1 MNFIDSQIHRR
12 NEYNLNCD
20 RHKKA
25 FDKHNI
31 IPKYCFTCFKVQ
43 IELKAV
49 SELIKLFFIFDQL
62 VLPNDNIRKCFVE
75 LRQKIKGSYKA
86 LIYCSSMDD
95 ANEVSKIVNSYLVKI
110 LNNEFKLDI
119 KRGCTEFDI
128 AYPGYKD
135 AKNLDKVKY
144 KDDWKQMEVMIDQ
157 EIQNGSKKGKKFFSK
172 SLNGVGLGDVLIIN
186 NWLDYAKIIGDGSY
200 LDISD
205 DFFSSSYILNQIKN
219 RDF

>member
-1 MNFIDSQIHRR
+1 
-12 NEYNLNCD
+12 
-20 RHKKA
+20 
-25 FDKHNI
+25 
-31 IPKYCFTCFKVQ
+31 
-43 IELKAV
+43 
-49 SELIKLFFIFDQL
+49 
-62 VLPNDNIRKCFVE
+62 
-75 LRQKIKGSYKA
+75 
-86 LIYCSSMDD
+86 MDD

-186 NWLDYAKIIGDGSY
+186 NWLDYAKIIGDESY

-219 RDF
+219 RDFKS

>member
-1 MNFIDSQIHRR
+1 
-12 NEYNLNCD
+12 
-20 RHKKA
+20 
-25 FDKHNI
+25 
-31 IPKYCFTCFKVQ
+31 
-43 IELKAV
+43 
-49 SELIKLFFIFDQL
+49 
-62 VLPNDNIRKCFVE
+62 
-75 LRQKIKGSYKA
+75 
-86 LIYCSSMDD
+86 MDD

-186 NWLDYAKIIGDGSY
+186 NWLNYAKIIGDETY

-205 DFFSSSYILNQIKN
+205 DFFSSGYILSLIHI
-219 RDF
+219 

>member
-1 MNFIDSQIHRR
+1 
-12 NEYNLNCD
+12 
-20 RHKKA
+20 
-25 FDKHNI
+25 
-31 IPKYCFTCFKVQ
+31 
-43 IELKAV
+43 
-49 SELIKLFFIFDQL
+49 
-62 VLPNDNIRKCFVE
+62 
-75 LRQKIKGSYKA
+75 
-86 LIYCSSMDD
+86 MDD

-186 NWLDYAKIIGDGSY
+186 NWLDYAKIIGDESY

>member
-1 MNFIDSQIHRR
+1 
-12 NEYNLNCD
+12 
-20 RHKKA
+20 
-25 FDKHNI
+25 
-31 IPKYCFTCFKVQ
+31 
-43 IELKAV
+43 
-49 SELIKLFFIFDQL
+49 
-62 VLPNDNIRKCFVE
+62 
-75 LRQKIKGSYKA
+75 
-86 LIYCSSMDD
+86 MDD

-186 NWLDYAKIIGDGSY
+186 NWLDYAKIIGDQSY

-219 RDF
+219 RDFKS

>member
-1 MNFIDSQIHRR
+1 
-12 NEYNLNCD
+12 
-20 RHKKA
+20 
-25 FDKHNI
+25 
-31 IPKYCFTCFKVQ
+31 
-43 IELKAV
+43 
-49 SELIKLFFIFDQL
+49 
-62 VLPNDNIRKCFVE
+62 
-75 LRQKIKGSYKA
+75 
-86 LIYCSSMDD
+86 MDD
-95 ANEVSKIVNSYLVKI
+95 AYKVSKIVNSYLVKI

-144 KDDWKQMEVMIDQ
+144 KDDWKQLEVMIDQ

-186 NWLDYAKIIGDGSY
+186 NWLDYAKIIGDESY

-205 DFFSSSYILNQIKN
+205 DFFSSGYILNQIKN
-219 RDF
+219 RDFKS

>member
-1 MNFIDSQIHRR
+1 
-12 NEYNLNCD
+12 
-20 RHKKA
+20 
-25 FDKHNI
+25 
-31 IPKYCFTCFKVQ
+31 
-43 IELKAV
+43 
-49 SELIKLFFIFDQL
+49 
-62 VLPNDNIRKCFVE
+62 
-75 LRQKIKGSYKA
+75 
-86 LIYCSSMDD
+86 MDD

-157 EIQNGSKKGKKFFSK
+157 KIQNGSKKGKKFFSK

-186 NWLDYAKIIGDGSY
+186 NWLDYAKIIGDQSY

-219 RDF
+219 RDFKS

>member
-1 MNFIDSQIHRR
+1 
-12 NEYNLNCD
+12 
-20 RHKKA
+20 
-25 FDKHNI
+25 
-31 IPKYCFTCFKVQ
+31 
-43 IELKAV
+43 
-49 SELIKLFFIFDQL
+49 
-62 VLPNDNIRKCFVE
+62 
-75 LRQKIKGSYKA
+75 
-86 LIYCSSMDD
+86 MDD
-95 ANEVSKIVNSYLVKI
+95 ANEVCKIVNSYLVKI

-186 NWLDYAKIIGDGSY
+186 NWLDYAKIIGDESY